1 MTHAKVEADM
11 KAQISQLYGLRIK
24 FNSVIPQLTVF
35 SIAMDSRIM
44 STITFLLLKQGCC
57 DNNMSVHV
65 ERRIYGIGLSRSLR
79 QNDSCVFQRADCLI
93 ANL

>member
-1 MTHAKVEADM
+1 MIHAKVEADM
-11 KAQISQLYGLRIK
+11 EAQISLLYGLRIK
-24 FNSVIPQLTVF
+24 FNSVIPQLAMF
-35 SIAMDSRIM
+35 SIAIDSRIM

-57 DNNMSVHV
+57 DNNMSVHIV
-65 ERRIYGIGLSRSLR
+65 RRIYGIGLSRSLR